1 MEPES
6 VVIVGAGQTGRG
18 MFGALFF
25 EEGGYRITFADIDSR
40 LMDGLREQ
48 GYYTVEEKDLL
59 TGDVRRVCVS
69 GFECVDV
76 HERDAYLDALA
87 SASYIATAVFP
98 ESFKDVASALADM
111 VRVRMERGIDA
122 PVAVI
127 LGGNFVGL
135 RAYFQNAIDGA
146 LSNAERAFAA
156 AHMALATSKANR
168 KVVHAGTVDGD
179 RFALTGDNKS
189 VLPVEDRL
197 PFGEGYCCPSFF
209 QVDANVELSMIEKI
223 WSENLIHCSL
233 GFMGACAGYET
244 VNEAIEDERIG
255 PLALYAWHEGR
266 RALDSAF
273 GIAIPDTAAI
283 KVMMEKFD
291 TPFFH
296 DRIARIVRQPMR
308 KLKKGDRFL
317 GPAILCIKEGI
328 VPYFIVRAAAHG
340 FCYTDEQEPE
350 SVEIARLIENEGVD
364 EAVRIVCDLDLS
376 VVEERIAHEML
387 VDAVREVACP
397 RWVPPALR

>member
-1 MEPES
+1 MEPER

-25 EEGGYRITFADIDSR
+25 EEGGYRITFADTDSR

-59 TGDVRRVCVS
+59 SGDVRRVRVS

-76 HERDAYLDALA
+76 HDRDAYLDALA
-87 SASYIATAVFP
+87 RASYIATAVFP
-98 ESFKDVASALADM
+98 ESFEDVASVLADM

-135 RAYFQNAIDGA
+135 RAYFQKAIEGA
-146 LSNAERAFAA
+146 LSDAERAFAA

-168 KVVHAGTVDGD
+168 KVVNAGTVDGD

-197 PFGEGYCCPSFF
+197 PFGAGHRCPSFF
-209 QVDANVELSMIEKI
+209 QLDSNVELSMIEKI

-255 PLALYAWHEGR
+255 RFGALCVAREPACARLRLRHRYSRYGGHQGHDGEVRYPVLPRPHRADRAPAQAQAQEGR
-266 RALDSAF
+266 SV
-273 GIAIPDTAAI
+273 P
-283 KVMMEKFD
+283 
-291 TPFFH
+291 
-296 DRIARIVRQPMR
+296 
-308 KLKKGDRFL
+308 

-397 RWVPPALR
+397 RWAPPALR